1 MIHRVRSARQGRTKC
16 RSFVPKPHRNVQD
29 ESFPE
34 GQFTLI
40 LCSSMCVCV
49 CVCVCG
55 LCWQLIYFFLEYGS
69 AVPGIDY
76 RGTTGDAP
84 HRKLLHSLGPLTLT
98 AWKVLSTQSRTETE
112 HLLNYLSTVSGTEQV
127 VQTRPQKD
135 ENNNNESIQITFR
148 SLSSS
153 SWQRWVCSICTDS
166 WKLIRKNIMLSWVIH
181 HERYC
186 AGEAAL
192 KL

>member
-1 MIHRVRSARQGRTKC
+1 MRDTAGQSVVHLSRNHTATCNMRAFLRANLLSSSA
-16 RSFVPKPHRNVQD
+16 P
-29 ESFPE
+29 
-34 GQFTLI
+34 
-40 LCSSMCVCV
+40 VCV

-55 LCWQLIYFFLEYGS
+55 LCWQLISFFLEYGS

-112 HLLNYLSTVSGTEQV
+112 HLLNYLSTISGTEQV

-135 ENNNNESIQITFR
+135 KNDNNESIQITFR
-148 SLSSS
+148 SFIFLQLTALSLQHLH
-153 SWQRWVCSICTDS
+153 WF
-166 WKLIRKNIMLSWVIH
+166 
-181 HERYC
+181 
-186 AGEAAL
+186 L
-192 KL
+192 KTN